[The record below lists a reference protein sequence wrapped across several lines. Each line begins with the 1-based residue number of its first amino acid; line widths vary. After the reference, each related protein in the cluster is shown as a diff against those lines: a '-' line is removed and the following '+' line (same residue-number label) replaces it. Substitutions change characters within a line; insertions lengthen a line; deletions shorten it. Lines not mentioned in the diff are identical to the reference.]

1 MLNKS
6 LAVENYNEAPA
17 SRSSNTLAF
26 VRHTW
31 HMYVSLVVVTF
42 STHGAF
48 TTPHISLHTLT
59 LRDLQLVQP
68 FRDFR

>member
-1 MLNKS
+1 MLYES
-6 LAVENYNEAPA
+6 LMVGNYSGAPA
-17 SRSSNTLAF
+17 LRSSNTVAF

-31 HMYVSLVVVTF
+31 YKYVSLVVATF

-48 TTPHISLHTLT
+48 AALHIGVHTFT

-68 FRDFR
+68 FRDFW